1 MDSIAF
7 MFMAVMLGGLN
18 TILIAIVIFFLKQ
31 PDPTKGRALQE
42 IQELHE
48 RVTELSKHVI
58 ASEKKVEALIQ
69 ETRNESITKLNQV
82 NKEVGR
88 QLREIHDNL

>member
-7 MFMAVMLGGLN
+7 LFMAVMLGGLN

-31 PDPTKGRALQE
+31 PDPSKGRAIAELQD
-42 IQELHE
+42 LHE
-48 RVTELSKHVI
+48 RITELSKHVI

-69 ETRNESITKLNQV
+69 EMRSESINKLNQV
-82 NKEVGR
+82 NKDVGR

>member
-31 PDPTKGRALQE
+31 PDPSKGRALSE
-42 IQELHE
+42 LKDLHE
-48 RVTELSKHVI
+48 RITELSKHVI

-69 ETRNESITKLNQV
+69 EMRNESLTKLNQV
-82 NKEVGR
+82 NKDVGR